1 MNTSWRKRIM
11 IQKAYNITGFDCAN
25 CAAKTEAHLNRNKN
39 INYARI
45 DFSGNRLY
53 ITFKEKEMSI
63 PEILD
68 VIKEVETDPI
78 EISESTSGLHKTNK
92 ILTKD
97 LYILIGR
104 IIFSIIALILNVTT
118 FRGDNFFWVR
128 FGVAL
133 GALLVISYDIIY
145 KVINHIIHLENPIDE
160 FLLIIIAVAG
170 AFTLETIQKGTF
182 IECILVVVLFQI
194 GSAIEGIATNKSKA
208 AIMSAVDIRIETA
221 SLLENKEVKVVR
233 PEDLKVG
240 DLIIIKVGERVP
252 VDGVVVDG
260 EATID
265 TSSLTGEFA
274 PRKAI
279 KDNEVYSGCLVKT
292 GSITVKVSKEY
303 KDSTVAKIIEL
314 ISNSGEKK
322 SKADKFIT
330 KFARWYT
337 PAVVFVSIL
346 YIVIGGLI
354 TKDWEN
360 YVYQGLEFL
369 VVSCPCAI
377 VISVPLAYFSA
388 IGLGSKRGIVIKGTN
403 YLDELVKLKK
413 LVTDKTGTI
422 THGSFSIQYIHPVN
436 CKEEELMEAIYCA
449 ECLSTHPIGKAIC
462 HEKDLRKLA
471 AEQKDYTEIAGFG
484 IETTYHNKKILV
496 GSKKLLAKY
505 NIESLIPSEIGSDVH
520 CAVDGKYLGYIVLS
534 DTIKEDAQPMVDL
547 LHKNKVEII
556 LLTGDDEVNAKDV
569 CTKLGIDRWHSNLLP
584 EEKESYLELEMKD
597 NKGTTAYIGDGINDA
612 PCISRSDIGIA
623 MGGIG
628 SDMAVENADVVI
640 MNDDPAKVY
649 DALKIAKIARNVSI
663 FNIIFALFIKIGIM
677 VLVAIKVNVP
687 MYVAVL
693 GDTGVT
699 VLLVINSLLI
709 LYRKIDHEK
718 ELKKK

>member
-1 MNTSWRKRIM
+1 M

-25 CAAKTEAHLNRNKN
+25 CASKTEAHLNRNKN

-53 ITFKEKEMSI
+53 ITFKDKEMSI
-63 PEILD
+63 PEILE

-78 EISESTSGLHKTNK
+78 EISETTSGVHKTSK
-92 ILTKD
+92 IITKD

-104 IIFSIIALILNVTT
+104 IIFAIIALILNVTA

-128 FGVAL
+128 FIVSL
-133 GALLVISYDIIY
+133 VSLLVISYDIVY
-145 KVINHIIHLENPIDE
+145 KVIKHIVHLENPIDE
-160 FLLIIIAVAG
+160 FLLIIIAVTG
-170 AFTLETIQKGTF
+170 AFVLETLEKGTY
-182 IECILVVVLFQI
+182 IECILVVALFQI

-221 SLLENKEVKVVR
+221 SLLENNEIRVVK

-240 DLIIIKVGERVP
+240 DLIIIKVGERIP
-252 VDGVVVDG
+252 VDGLVVDG

-265 TSSLTGEFA
+265 TSSLTGEFT
-274 PRKAI
+274 PKKAI
-279 KDNEVYSGCLVKT
+279 KDSEVYSGCLLKT
-292 GSITVKVSKEY
+292 GSITVRVNKEY
-303 KDSTVAKIIEL
+303 KDSTVSKIMEL
-314 ISNSGEKK
+314 ISSSGEKK

-337 PAVVFVSIL
+337 PTVVCISIL

-354 TKDWEN
+354 TKDWKA

-377 VISVPLAYFSA
+377 VISVPLAYFSS

-403 YLDELVKLKK
+403 YLDELVRLKK

-422 THGSFSIQYIHPVN
+422 THGSFSIQHIHPVDCN
-436 CKEEELMEAIYCA
+436 EEELMNAIYAA

-484 IETTYHNKKILV
+484 IETTYQNNKILV
-496 GSKKLLAKY
+496 GSKKLLDKY
-505 NIESLIPSEIGSDVH
+505 NIECLTPSEIGSDVH
-520 CAVDGKYLGYIVLS
+520 CAVNGKYLGYIVLS

-547 LHKNKVEII
+547 LHKNKVEIV
-556 LLTGDDEVNAKDV
+556 LLTGDDEANAKDV
-569 CTKLGIDRWHSNLLP
+569 CMKLGIDRWHSNLLP

-649 DALKIAKIARNVSI
+649 DAFKIAKIARNVSI
-663 FNIIFALFIKIGIM
+663 FNIVFALFIKIGIM
-677 VLVAIKVNVP
+677 VLVAAQINVP

-709 LYRKIDHEK
+709 LYRKIDHDK